1 MTYGKSKAL
10 AEKTTGSSKAASR
23 ISSKSAPSQRPTADP
38 GMKQMTGPPKNA
50 SGKRFKSVL
59 DGERKPTPAEL
70 RAFEKA
76 TLESKKEFDKRAKK
90 PRFKSVLDGERKPTP
105 AELRAFE
112 KATLESKKEFDE
124 RTKKSPVKNAMSK

>member
-23 ISSKSAPSQRPTADP
+23 IASKSAPSRRPTADP

-70 RAFEKA
+70 KAFEKA
-76 TLESKKEFDKRAKK
+76 TR
-90 PRFKSVLDGERKPTP
+90 
-105 AELRAFE
+105 
-112 KATLESKKEFDE
+112 ESKKEFDE
-124 RTKKSPVKNAMSK
+124 RAKKSPVKNAMKK